1 MSSINESILDGM
13 NVFVQN
19 AIKNLEYDK
28 TIQAEITKVVNL
40 DTGEYKVKY
49 NGNIFSAYA
58 NDLSY

>member
-1 MSSINESILDGM
+1 MSSINESFLDGM
-13 NVFVQN
+13 NVFFQN

-28 TIQAEITKVVNL
+28 TIQAEITKVVDL

>member
-1 MSSINESILDGM
+1 MGSINESILDGM

>member
-58 NDLSY
+58 NDFSY